1 MLCCEA
7 WVPSPD
13 PKGPLL
19 VLRKNRPGGIT
30 EMSNNCL
37 ERLWFTK
44 TMSNHDDDGRAM
56 WVSADVC
63 VYHSACVK
71 IRELLSELILSFCLG
86 FWELNPGCQDN
97 VSVHLAR
104 AKVLLFKV

>member
-1 MLCCEA
+1 
-7 WVPSPD
+7 
-13 PKGPLL
+13 
-19 VLRKNRPGGIT
+19 
-30 EMSNNCL
+30 
-37 ERLWFTK
+37 
-44 TMSNHDDDGRAM
+44 MSNHDDDGRAM

-71 IRELLSELILSFCLG
+71 IRELLSELILYFCLG